1 MVNTNNNELE
11 FNAMVNTV
19 EQLSQ
24 GKTCL
29 SCGGDMFIQTGMCPY
44 CGKQIANIEYA
55 SKYLGEIL
63 LSIKNKVL
71 ELDKLTIALYA
82 IKEQFPEV
90 EELMRQNNI
99 EEKINKRLDEINL
112 KLAQGE
118 VLETSDDIF
127 LRNCLSNNIKPRND
141 LNNIPIFRNIFSN
154 NEERMV
160 SYETFEQVM
169 KTFIKD
175 MMREI
180 NNNRIERYNPVCAI
194 YDFKKS
200 NNENSNGMIE
210 KDFII
215 RINNQI
221 IKDMYENN
229 SVLKFIT
236 IFHELIH
243 IQQAIE
249 KKMGYFTEDILIF
262 IKDDI
267 LRRLSSKEGF
277 GYYWENY
284 QFITSEKDAEIKGCM
299 CAINFL
305 EQVIGIKLK
314 NEIVADLE
322 KYTNVQLEEKS
333 NLLRKTKNG
342 EQDINSL
349 FDYYIKNHPEFLEKY
364 PQLTIEY
371 IVSDGIV
378 RRKTN
383 DELLETIQ
391 HYQDQPAIIS
401 YINKLLSSQMELKNN
416 INTHK

>member
-19 EQLSQ
+19 EQLSK

-63 LSIKNKVL
+63 LSIKNKIL

-180 NNNRIERYNPVCAI
+180 NNNRTERYNPVCAI

-200 NNENSNGMIE
+200 NNENSDGMIE

-221 IKDMYENN
+221 TKDMYENN
-229 SVLKFIT
+229 SVLNFIA

-243 IQQAIE
+243 IQQEID
-249 KKMGYFTEDILIF
+249 KKMGYFTEDILLF

-277 GYYWENY
+277 DYYWENY

-305 EQVIGIKLK
+305 EQAIGIRLK
-314 NEIVADLE
+314 DEIVADLE
-322 KYTNVQLEEKS
+322 KNTNVQLEEKS

-371 IVSDGIV
+371 LVSDGIV

-391 HYQDQPAIIS
+391 YYQNQPVIIS
-401 YINKLLSSQMELKNN
+401 YINKILSSQVELNN
-416 INTHK
+416 NMTFHK

>member
-1 MVNTNNNELE
+1 MVNANNNELE

-55 SKYLGEIL
+55 SKSLGEIL
-63 LSIKNKVL
+63 LNIKNKVL
-71 ELDKLTIALYA
+71 ELDELTIALYA

-90 EELMRQNNI
+90 EELMIQNNI
-99 EEKINKRLDEINL
+99 EEKLNNRLDEINL
-112 KLAQGE
+112 KLARGE

-154 NEERMV
+154 NEEKMV

-169 KTFIKD
+169 KLFIKD
-175 MMREI
+175 IMREI

-194 YDFKKS
+194 YDFKMS
-200 NNENSNGMIE
+200 NNENSDGMVS

-215 RINNQI
+215 KINNQI
-221 IKDMYENN
+221 TKDMYKNN
-229 SVLKFIT
+229 SVLNFIA

-243 IQQAIE
+243 IQQEIE
-249 KKMGYFTEDILIF
+249 KKLGYFTEDTLLF

-267 LRRLSSKEGF
+267 LRRLSSEEGF
-277 GYYWENY
+277 DYYWENY

-305 EQVIGIKLK
+305 EQTIGIRLK
-314 NEIVADLE
+314 NEIVVDLE
-322 KYTNVQLEEKS
+322 KNTNVQLEEKS
-333 NLLRKTKNG
+333 KLLRKTKNG

-349 FDYYIKNHPEFLEKY
+349 FDYYIKNHPEFLGKY

-371 IVSDGIV
+371 LVSDGIV

-391 HYQDQPAIIS
+391 YYQNQPAIIS
-401 YINKLLSSQMELKNN
+401 YINKILSSQVELNN
-416 INTHK
+416 NMTSHK